1 MTNQRAAIIGC
12 TYPESFSAFNNV
24 PWHHMNRNVLSPP
37 QVLTGDKQE
46 TAINIGYSSQLLTD
60 EQHEPF
66 IVDGETFDVSSSPL
80 HLHVYIVKSLDFK
93 RLMLRRMFND
103 DS

>member
-1 MTNQRAAIIGC
+1 
-12 TYPESFSAFNNV
+12 
-24 PWHHMNRNVLSPP
+24 MNRNVLSAP

-66 IVDGETFDVSSSPL
+66 IVDGETFDVSSSHL
-80 HLHVYIVKSLDFK
+80 HLLSRLIYKEPFPRVSDYDF
-93 RLMLRRMFND
+93 LPAAEQAGL
-103 DS
+103 

>member
-24 PWHHMNRNVLSPP
+24 PWHHMNRNVLSPPP

-66 IVDGETFDVSSSPL
+66 IVDGETFDVSSKLYLVSC
-80 HLHVYIVKSLDFK
+80 
-93 RLMLRRMFND
+93 R
-103 DS
+103 